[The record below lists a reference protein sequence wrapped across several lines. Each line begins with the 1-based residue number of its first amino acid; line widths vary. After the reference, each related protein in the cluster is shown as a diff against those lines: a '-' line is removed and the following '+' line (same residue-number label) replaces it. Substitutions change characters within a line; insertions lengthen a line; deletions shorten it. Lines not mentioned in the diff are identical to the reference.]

1 MEKTQK
7 ISWYVLIPIIAVTSV
22 ICYTL
27 QNVIGTMSVPDCG
40 IGDRLQEA
48 TGFLDAYFL
57 ENPRSANLVL
67 SVVSLWY
74 DFCIALI
81 IIRSFTQMTI
91 RPYLSLF
98 IFFALRQTL
107 QLTVGLPIPEG
118 IIWHDPGIL
127 SFFIF
132 YGVSHDLYFS
142 AQTGISLLCVS
153 ECMRIGK
160 PWLTRLAFCF
170 FLFLLLT
177 VIVFRIHYTTDVY
190 TAVLTAFLS
199 TYLSQ
204 KWAPSLDEA
213 FARWARRIK

>member
-1 MEKTQK
+1 MEKSQK
-7 ISWYVLIPIIAVTSV
+7 ISLVVLIPIIFVTSV
-22 ICYTL
+22 SCYTL
-27 QNVIGTMSVPDCG
+27 QHLIGTMSVPDCG
-40 IGDRLQEA
+40 IGDRLQEL
-48 TGFLDAYFL
+48 TGSLDAYFL
-57 ENPRSANLVL
+57 ENGRAANIVL
-67 SVVSLWY
+67 GIISLWY

-153 ECMRIGK
+153 EFMRIGK
-160 PWLTRLAFCF
+160 PWMTKIAFGF

-190 TAVLTAFLS
+190 TAILSAFLS

-204 KWAPSLDEA
+204 KWAPTLDET
-213 FARWARRIK
+213 FARFARRIK